1 MGSKQDCCYRY
12 DLWKT
17 DTETLLHSRLST
29 ELLDIHGPNI
39 IDGEPFPGYPKG
51 YEWRVYRDRH
61 ELGRWA
67 ADGPS
72 LR

>member
-1 MGSKQDCCYRY
+1 
-12 DLWKT
+12 
-17 DTETLLHSRLST
+17 
-29 ELLDIHGPNI
+29 LDIHGPNI